1 MDSRSLSCANLP
13 LRVDALTGF
22 ALRRAPSPP
31 HRPAL
36 LDGARNWYRLHREG
50 SLLLVD
56 LDLAGIPYSEGER
69 RVLADLGRYVDPDS
83 RVFLALPRSLR
94 PDLRPYPRSGYR

>member
-1 MDSRSLSCANLP
+1 MDSGLLSCANLP
-13 LRVDALTGF
+13 LRVDALTEF

-36 LDGARNWYRLHREG
+36 LDGARNWQWLHREG
-50 SLLLVD
+50 SLLLVN

-83 RVFLALPRSLR
+83 RVFLALARSLPPNHR
-94 PDLRPYPRSGYR
+94 PDPPSGYR